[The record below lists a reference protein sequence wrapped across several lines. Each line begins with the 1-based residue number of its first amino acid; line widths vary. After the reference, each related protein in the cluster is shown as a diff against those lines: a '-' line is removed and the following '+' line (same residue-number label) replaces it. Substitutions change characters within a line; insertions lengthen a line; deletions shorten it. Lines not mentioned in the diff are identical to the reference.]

1 MIHDLEQTKC
11 VLIVD
16 NSLTI
21 GEQAN
26 VAAVLAMTIGAKN
39 SEIIGANVSTLDNI
53 SHQGITQLNLPVLT
67 ASEEILRK
75 IHEQSRVNDKVFLV
89 DFTSTA
95 QMARTYDE
103 FSTKMSSLAEKDLK
117 YIGIGII
124 GDKKII
130 NKYSG
135 NLKLLR

>member
-1 MIHDLEQTKC
+1 MKC

-16 NSLTI
+16 STLTV

-26 VAAVLAMTIGAKN
+26 AAAVLAMTIGAKN
-39 SEIIGANVSTLDNI
+39 SEIIGGNVSTLDNI

-75 IHEQSRVNDKVFLV
+75 IHELAHVNDKVFLV

>member
-1 MIHDLEQTKC
+1 MIQDIEKTKC

-16 NSLTI
+16 SSLTV

-39 SEIIGANVSTLDNI
+39 SEIIGANVSTIDNI

-67 ASEEILRK
+67 ASEEVLRN
-75 IHEQSRVNDKVFLV
+75 IHKLARVNDKVFLV
-89 DFTSTA
+89 DFTTTA

-103 FSTKMSSLAEKDLK
+103 FSTNMASLTENDLK

>member
-1 MIHDLEQTKC
+1 MITNLEKTKC

-16 NSLTI
+16 SSLTV

-39 SEIIGANVSTLDNI
+39 SEIIGTNVSTIDNI

-67 ASEEILRK
+67 ASEEVLRN
-75 IHEQSRVNDKVFLV
+75 IHELARVNDKVFLV
-89 DFTSTA
+89 DFTTTA

-103 FSTKMSSLAEKDLK
+103 FSTNMSSLTEENLR
-117 YIGIGII
+117 YIGIGIV
-124 GDKKII
+124 GDKKIV

>member
-1 MIHDLEQTKC
+1 MLQELEQMKC

-16 NSLTI
+16 NTLTI

-39 SEIIGANVSTLDNI
+39 SGIIGANVSTIDNI
-53 SHQGITQLNLPVLT
+53 SHQGITQLSLPVLT
-67 ASEEILRK
+67 ASGEVLRK
-75 IHEQSRVNDKVFLV
+75 IHEQARANNKVFLV
-89 DFTSTA
+89 DFTSIA

-103 FSTKMSSLAEKDLK
+103 FSAKMSTLAETDLK

>member
-75 IHEQSRVNDKVFLV
+75 IHEQARVNDKVFLV

>member
-75 IHEQSRVNDKVFLV
+75 IHELARVNDNVFLV
-89 DFTSTA
+89 DFTTTA

-103 FSTKMSSLAEKDLK
+103 FSTNMASLTENDLK